1 MAVALPQPCFSA
13 RGSCASFPHFFCVRK
28 MEVSLG
34 RRVLIVETVWEQRGQ
49 ANRVGSVRRQWLGVW
64 PQPFSESTR
73 SATAGVQTEPCP
85 QEGTLSP
92 TEEE

>member
-1 MAVALPQPCFSA
+1 
-13 RGSCASFPHFFCVRK
+13 

-64 PQPFSESTR
+64 PQPLSESTR
-73 SATAGVQTEPCP
+73 SATARMQTEPCP

-92 TEEE
+92 TEEEWTEQGLLCLAPTCRSTSCRIL